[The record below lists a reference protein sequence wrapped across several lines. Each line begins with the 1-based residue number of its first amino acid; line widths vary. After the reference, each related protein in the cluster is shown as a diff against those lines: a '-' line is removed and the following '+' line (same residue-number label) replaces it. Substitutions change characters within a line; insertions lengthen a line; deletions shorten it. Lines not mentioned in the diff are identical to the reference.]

1 MSSGGKG
8 WVGSL
13 AVHLGLLGAVIGFSW
28 YAARHPGESLEPVD
42 PLLIDLSG
50 IPGKRPGEI
59 GKAPGVAQGA
69 ETGTNNGIARIKS
82 TLPSLMELAQGGTS
96 HQEALL
102 VSPAAIGGMPLA
114 LRGGKGGEQGI
125 GLPDRQGIAP
135 VEQQKQGVGPAA
147 GRRGWALL
155 QMPGVGPQRRTG

>member
-1 MSSGGKG
+1 MGSGLDGHRRG
-8 WVGSL
+8 
-13 AVHLGLLGAVIGFSW
+13 
-28 YAARHPGESLEPVD
+28 R
-42 PLLIDLSG
+42 PLQ
-50 IPGKRPGEI
+50 P
-59 GKAPGVAQGA
+59 VAQ
-69 ETGTNNGIARIKS
+69 
-82 TLPSLMELAQGGTS
+82 ELAQGGTS